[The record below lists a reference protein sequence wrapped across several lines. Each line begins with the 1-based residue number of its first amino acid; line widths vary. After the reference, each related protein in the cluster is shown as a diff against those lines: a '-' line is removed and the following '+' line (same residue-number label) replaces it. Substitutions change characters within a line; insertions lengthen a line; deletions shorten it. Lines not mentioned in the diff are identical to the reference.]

1 MHRLHT
7 VQAEMKSNNWDI
19 LMVQTRPNVFY
30 LSGFDAD
37 PHERLLAVLIFPA
50 GEPLVICPDMEINQV
65 HETFPEAEIIG
76 YTDSEDPWLKL
87 ADFLKMTSQQAE
99 HIAVE
104 SSISWTRLNKWK
116 ETAPH
121 ASFHEADTVLL
132 NSRLIKESEE
142 LSLLK
147 EAAALADKGVET
159 GIASLEEGVTEMEVV
174 AAVEY
179 ELKRRGVREMS
190 FSTMVLF
197 GEKAGDPHGTPGSRR
212 LKKGDNVLFDLGV
225 MWKGYA
231 SDITRTVFF
240 DSVSDEQQ
248 KVYETVL
255 KAQQKAL
262 SLVKPGLKIGMLDSA
277 AREVIEA
284 AGYGQYF
291 PHRIGH
297 GLGIEVHE
305 VPSMNQENTDILRE
319 GMTFTIEPGIYI
331 PNKLG
336 VRIED
341 DLYVTAVGCK
351 SLTAFPKDLTI
362 VPAAV

>member
-1 MHRLHT
+1 MQRLHT
-7 VQAEMKSNNWDI
+7 IQTKMTNRGWDI

-30 LSGFDAD
+30 LSGFDTD
-37 PHERLLAVLIFPA
+37 PHERLLAVLLFPSGA
-50 GEPLVICPDMEINQV
+50 PLVICPDMEINQI

-87 ADFLKMTSQQAE
+87 SGFLKTNSYQVE
-99 HIAVE
+99 NIAVE
-104 SSISWTRLNKWK
+104 SSISWSRLNKWK
-116 ETAPH
+116 EAAPL
-121 ASFHEADTVLL
+121 ASFHEADEALL

-142 LSLLK
+142 LSLMK

-159 GIASLEEGVTEMEVV
+159 GIARLEEGVTEMEVV

-231 SDITRTVFF
+231 SDITRTVFY

-248 KVYETVL
+248 EVYEAVL

-262 SLVKPGLKIGMLDSA
+262 SLVKPGVKIGQLDTA
-277 AREVIEA
+277 AREVIEN
-284 AGYGQYF
+284 AGYGPYF
-291 PHRIGH
+291 PHRVGH

-305 VPSMNQENTDILRE
+305 FPSMNKENTDFLQE

-331 PNKLG
+331 PGRLG

-341 DLYVTAVGCK
+341 DLCVTAEGCK

-362 VPAAV
+362 VPSV